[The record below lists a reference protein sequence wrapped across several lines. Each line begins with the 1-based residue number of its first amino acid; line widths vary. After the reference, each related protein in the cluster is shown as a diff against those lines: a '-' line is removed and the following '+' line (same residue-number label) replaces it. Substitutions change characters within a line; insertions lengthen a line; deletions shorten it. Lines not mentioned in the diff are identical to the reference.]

1 MLPFANL
8 SSDKEQEYFA
18 DGIADDLITDLSKL
32 PGLAVIARNSA
43 FYYKGKAVKVRQ
55 IAAELGVRYVLE
67 GSVRKAGGRV
77 RINAQLIDARSGNHL
92 WAERY
97 DRELTDIF
105 AVQDGVVRLIVDSLS
120 VRLTAIDRAR
130 LRRRETESIEA
141 YDLALR
147 GRKLMLSFDFADA
160 KRAKKF
166 FEKAIALDPNYA
178 RAYVALGRLHHDA
191 WRLWG
196 EDRDG
201 NLARAIEMGRK
212 AVALDPE
219 AADAKMLLAQI
230 YNHQGNASEAQRY
243 IQQAMTLVPN
253 DADTLA
259 ALGEIFRG
267 TERSGEAIGYL
278 KRAMRLDPHYPA
290 QYLSWLGH
298 AYFVIGDYKKAI
310 ESLRQGSARTPNYV
324 AMHVFLAASHAM
336 AGDIEKAKASAGRVI
351 RLNPDFNLRAL
362 ERYNSSQSRITDQL
376 MIGLRRAGL
385 PE

>member
-1 MLPFANL
+1 M
-8 SSDKEQEYFA
+8 
-18 DGIADDLITDLSKL
+18 
-32 PGLAVIARNSA
+32 VISRNST
-43 FYYKGKAVKVRQ
+43 FYYKGKSVKVRDV
-55 IAAELGVRYVLE
+55 ARELGVRYVLE
-67 GSVRKAGGRV
+67 GSVRRVGDQV
-77 RINAQLIDARSGNHL
+77 RINAQLIDARSGQHL

-97 DRELTDIF
+97 DRDVTDIF
-105 AVQDGVVRLIVDSLS
+105 AVQDGVVGHIVDSLS
-120 VRLTAIDRAR
+120 IKLTARERDR
-130 LRRRETESIEA
+130 LRKRETRNIEA

-147 GRKLMLSFDFADA
+147 GRKLMRGFDFDDA
-160 KRAKKF
+160 RRARSI
-166 FEKAIALDPNYA
+166 FERAIALDPSYA
-178 RAYVALGRLHHDA
+178 RAYVALGRLHHEA

-201 NLARAIEMGRK
+201 NLARAIVLGKK

-219 AADAKMLLAQI
+219 DPDAQMLLAQI
-230 YNHQGNASEAQRY
+230 YNHQGKASEAQRY
-243 IQQAMTLVPN
+243 IQKAMSLVPN

-267 TERSGEAIGYL
+267 TRRSGEAIGYL

-310 ESLRQGSARTPNYV
+310 ESLRQGIARTPNYV
-324 AMHVFLAASHAM
+324 AMHVFLAASYAM
-336 AGDIEKAKASAGRVI
+336 AGSIDDAKASAGQVI